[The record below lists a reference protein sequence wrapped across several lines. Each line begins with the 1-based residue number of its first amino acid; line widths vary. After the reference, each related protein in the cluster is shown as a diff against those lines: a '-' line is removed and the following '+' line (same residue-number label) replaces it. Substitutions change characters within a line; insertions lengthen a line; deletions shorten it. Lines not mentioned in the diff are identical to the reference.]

1 MTNEKIYDAN
11 AFLYCRL
18 KLKWQNIQIS
28 IGFFNHTQNDCRKS
42 CTISLPLK
50 AYESIAIIRLWTEVI
65 SKVTNFGLE

>member
-1 MTNEKIYDAN
+1 MKKYMTQMLSFTVDLNYN
-11 AFLYCRL
+11 G
-18 KLKWQNIQIS
+18 KLFKLALV
-28 IGFFNHTQNDCRKS
+28 FFNHTQNDCRKS